1 MISNTER
8 GSAVPY
14 NEPMEDAQR
23 LDQVK
28 ELFHTIEELIPL
40 NRYLGLQTESI
51 DHEGAVVHLDMRDEL
66 IGNFQDGVLHGGVIS
81 ATFDVVGGMAAM
93 ATAVLREGSIEESLQ
108 RLRPTSTI
116 DLRVD
121 YLRPGSG
128 ERFTARGSTL
138 RAGSRVAV
146 TRMELRNEL
155 DELLAVGTGTYIYNY
170 ADQ

>member
-1 MISNTER
+1 MS
-8 GSAVPY
+8 
-14 NEPMEDAQR
+14 DQQR
-23 LDQVK
+23 LDRVE
-28 ELFHTIEELIPL
+28 ELFQSIEELIPF

-51 DHEGAVVHLDMRDEL
+51 DDQGAVVHLDMRDEL
-66 IGNFQDGVLHGGVIS
+66 IGNFRDGVLHGGVIS
-81 ATFDVVGGMAAM
+81 ATLDVVGGMAAM

-121 YLRPGSG
+121 YLRPGAG
-128 ERFTARGSTL
+128 ERFTARGFTL

-146 TRMELRNEL
+146 TRMELHNERG
-155 DELLAVGTGTYIYNY
+155 ELLAMGTGTYIYNY

>member
-1 MISNTER
+1 MDDE
-8 GSAVPY
+8 
-14 NEPMEDAQR
+14 QR
-23 LDQVK
+23 LDQVR
-28 ELFHTIEELIPL
+28 ELFHNIEELIPF

-66 IGNFQDGVLHGGVIS
+66 IGNFQHGVLHGGVIS

-93 ATAVLREGSIEESLQ
+93 VTAVLREDSIEESLQ

-121 YLRPGSG
+121 YLRPGVG
-128 ERFTARGSTL
+128 ERFTARGFTL

-146 TRMELRNEL
+146 TRMELHNEL

>member
-1 MISNTER
+1 VDDR
-8 GSAVPY
+8 H
-14 NEPMEDAQR
+14 R

-28 ELFHTIEELIPL
+28 ELFHSIEELIPF

-66 IGNFQDGVLHGGVIS
+66 IGNFRDGLLHGGVIS

-93 ATAVLREGSIEESLQ
+93 ATAVLRGASIEESLQ

-121 YLRPGSG
+121 YLRPGAG
-128 ERFTARGSTL
+128 RRFTARGFTL

-146 TRMELRNEL
+146 TRMELHNER
-155 DELLAVGTGTYIYNY
+155 DELLAVGTGTYICNY